1 MTKEIHSCILKE
13 KFNER
18 KAKVEKETT
27 MIKAIFFDIDG
38 TLVSFRT
45 HEIPDSTKRAL
56 RALKEKGIKL
66 FIATGRSPAQ
76 LDFFEE
82 QNVRYFDGF
91 ITMNGQYCY
100 NEKEVIREQCLDRQD
115 LIDLLPYLEKN
126 EEIGSSFVELDYV
139 YFNRMTKGI
148 QKMWDSLGKTAPKLN
163 FDSVERVF
171 EHKTYQLSTY
181 IPEEEEEA
189 FFQYMPNCKSARWH
203 PDFMDVIPKDGGK
216 TVGIQAVC
224 QYYGIEQDEIMA
236 FGDGGND
243 KEMLQYVKIGIAMG
257 NAKDDVKEMAD
268 FVTKDVDEDGIEF
281 ALKHF
286 GVL

>member
-1 MTKEIHSCILKE
+1 
-13 KFNER
+13 
-18 KAKVEKETT
+18 

-45 HEIPDSTKRAL
+45 HEIPESTKMAL
-56 RALKEKGIKL
+56 QQLKEKGIKL

-76 LDFFEE
+76 LDFF
-82 QNVRYFDGF
+82 QNQAEPVFDGF

-100 NEKEVIREQCLDRQD
+100 NDKEVIREQCLDRQD
-115 LIDLLPYLEKN
+115 LIHLLPYLEEN
-126 EEIGSSFVELDYV
+126 QEIGSSFVELDYV
-139 YFNRMTKGI
+139 YFNHMTKGI

-163 FDSVERVF
+163 FDSPNRVF

-181 IPEEEEEA
+181 IPKEEEEE
-189 FFQYMPNCKSARWH
+189 FFKYMPNCKSTRWH
-203 PDFMDVIPKDGGK
+203 PDFMDVIPKNGGK
-216 TVGIQAVC
+216 IVGIQAVC

-243 KEMLQYVKIGIAMG
+243 IEMVQYANIGVAMG
-257 NAKDDVKEMAD
+257 NATEDVKAVAD
-268 FVTKDVDEDGIEF
+268 FVTKDIDEDGILFGLEQ
-281 ALKHF
+281 F

>member
-1 MTKEIHSCILKE
+1 
-13 KFNER
+13 
-18 KAKVEKETT
+18 

-45 HEIPDSTKRAL
+45 HEIPNSTKRAL
-56 RALKEKGIKL
+56 KALKEKGVKL
-66 FIATGRSPAQ
+66 FIATGRSPSQ
-76 LDFFEE
+76 LDFFKEE
-82 QNVRYFDGF
+82 DMSHFDGF

-115 LIDLLPYLEKN
+115 LIDLLPYLERK
-126 EEIGSSFVELDYV
+126 EEIGSSFVELGYV
-139 YFNRMTKGI
+139 YFNRMTEGI

-171 EHKTYQLSTY
+171 EYKTYQLSTY
-181 IPEEEEEA
+181 IPEEEEEE
-189 FFQYMPNCKSARWH
+189 FFQYMSNSKSARWH

-243 KEMLQYVKIGIAMG
+243 KEMLQYAKIGVAMG
-257 NAKDDVKEMAD
+257 NAQDDVKEMAD

-281 ALKHF
+281 ALKQF